1 MSIVVF
7 CYYLVSFLRIEGGG
21 VMKNYVSPK
30 MELVLVNITDVIT
43 TSYDTSDIEF
53 DASAL
58 FS

>member
-1 MSIVVF
+1 
-7 CYYLVSFLRIEGGG
+7 
-21 VMKNYVSPK
+21 MKNYVSPK